1 MSFINEH
8 SVQFMYG
15 NAEGNIN
22 SVNYDIHGSG
32 NTVSTKSDETSDFE
46 PPSTEGG
53 TTTDLESMMG
63 MAESKVCEGSVPVRN
78 GELILPG
85 VNQPQT
91 NLVLDDDFQRK
102 TVPSSSNFLE
112 KEDQMSFSFY
122 KSRPKI
128 IQQLAIS
135 DSASP
140 GTYLS
145 QFNMCPNQVPVD
157 GLYAVDDS
165 YSFSPMEFL
174 YWSHAMWH
182 GSLKAKFQFVGPL
195 NYTCRI
201 AIHFLYGRE
210 FDSAAFNYEALC
222 QYPTIFKTFGSSDRE
237 QIIEI
242 ADISKYLWKVREDFD
257 VNVDSTTENFLQKS
271 NGTVVIS
278 LATPLSGINIPLTSP
293 PQLLIWLV
301 GGSDLQFER
310 FQPLPG
316 LTSIAPTASDR
327 IKAVRLRQVSES
339 SEESVVVIEKPMK
352 RMSVKT
358 GKAHSAPAPNALL
371 IAAAPVEMQAETA
384 ASEQPVQESGT
395 VVEGTQ
401 VQAVPVTIEPM
412 KPLTRVP
419 PQQLGLLAK
428 KFNHLGNF
436 ALVPATPSI
445 ASYKIPTQV
454 LVGQQKL
461 MATTG
466 RYFKGDVR
474 FRFTVTTGAF
484 SGGLLIAAYIPYGI
498 MPSDLR
504 LERLTTLPHTLID
517 VSSNV
522 PRELVV
528 PYHYIKEFFDT
539 SDVNELM
546 GTLVIQQVVALINPS
561 TGAKPTTLV
570 VQVRWDNFET
580 FIPMTIPSCISTGS
594 YVYGN
599 AQSGPAKSF
608 AGDLNKMTTS
618 CSSNTIAE
626 VNAKTPVAVLPV
638 NKKPHKEK
646 TLLNL
651 MYRPTLMFSRVL
663 NFEIVPPALGAP
675 NAGSFVFY
683 ELPCFP
689 DLPDMGAEPQDG
701 WSSFYDTLQQFYSTF
716 TGDTTFDIVVRGT
729 EGLGLSYCVFSIA
742 SSAPLKAA
750 ALFSMLPVPFYTVSG
765 DSNPFWPSRLGA
777 TPPADSYTIASCLPI
792 TSGFL
797 PSKIRVAVPCI
808 AQTRHVFTEYAQNES
823 VDPIRPPILRCG
835 IMIWQPPGVETTGT
849 VILDVYRSA
858 SNGARLAHF
867 TGIPRLYVDCLHDAA
882 SAGVGN
888 RNYQGS
894 YMPIP

>member
-8 SVQFMYG
+8 SVQFMCG

-32 NTVSTKSDETSDFE
+32 NAVTTKSDETSDFE

-102 TVPSSSNFLE
+102 TVPSSANFLE

-128 IQQLAIS
+128 IQMLSIS
-135 DSASP
+135 DTASP

-145 QFNMCPNQVPVD
+145 QFNMCPNQVAVD
-157 GLYAVDDS
+157 GLYAEGDS

-174 YWSHAMWH
+174 YWCHTMWH

-201 AIHFLYGRE
+201 AIHFLYGRQ
-210 FDSAAFNYEALC
+210 FDSATYNYEALC
-222 QYPTIFKTFGSSDRE
+222 QYPTIFKTFGSADRE
-237 QIIEI
+237 QIVEI
-242 ADISKYLWKVREDFD
+242 ADISKYLWKLREDFD
-257 VNVDSTTENFLQKS
+257 LVEDPENFLQKS

-293 PQLLIWLV
+293 PQLLVWLV

-316 LTSIAPTASDR
+316 LTSLAPAAADAIKKRRAPAR
-327 IKAVRLRQVSES
+327 ISES

-352 RMSVKT
+352 RLALKT
-358 GKAHSAPAPNALL
+358 GKAHSAPIANPVLISPAP
-371 IAAAPVEMQAETA
+371 IEMAAETA
-384 ASEQPVQESGT
+384 AAEQPVQESGT
-395 VVEGTQ
+395 ILEGSQ
-401 VQAVPVTIEPM
+401 VQAVPATVEPM

-436 ALVPATPSI
+436 ALVPGTAHIVSYNIPS
-445 ASYKIPTQV
+445 QV

-461 MATTG
+461 MVTTG

-498 MPSDLR
+498 QPADLR
-504 LERLTTLPHTLID
+504 LERLTSLPHTLID

-528 PYHYIKEFFDT
+528 PYHYIKEFFDA

-546 GTLVIQQVVALINPS
+546 GTLVVQQVVALINPS

-580 FIPMTIPSCISTGS
+580 FIPMTIPSCISAGS

-599 AQSGPAKSF
+599 AHSGPAKSF

-618 CSSNTIAE
+618 CSTNTIGE
-626 VNAKTPVAVLPV
+626 LNSKTPVAVLPV

-663 NFEIVPPALGAP
+663 NFAITPAMLGAP
-675 NAGSFVFY
+675 NKGSYAFF

-689 DLPDMGAEPQDG
+689 DMPDFGTEPQDG
-701 WSSFYDTLQQFYSTF
+701 WSSFYDTLEQFYSTF
-716 TGDTTFDIVVRGT
+716 TGDTTFDIVIRGT

-742 SSAPLKAA
+742 SDKPLEAS
-750 ALFSMLPVPFYTVSG
+750 ALFSMLPVPFYQVAG
-765 DSNPFWPSRLGA
+765 EAAPFWPSRLGG
-777 TPPADSYTIASCLPI
+777 TVPADSYTLASCLPI

-808 AQTRHVFTEYAQNES
+808 AQTRHVFTAYAQNEI

-835 IMIWQPPGVETTGT
+835 LMIWQPPGVEITGT
-849 VILDVYRSA
+849 VIADVYRSA

-867 TGIPRLYVDCLHDAA
+867 TGIPRLFVDCLHDA
-882 SAGVGN
+882 SGAGDGN
-888 RNYQGS
+888 KNYQGS
-894 YMPIP
+894 YMAIP